1 MTNTPQMTM
10 PPITT
15 IEGTQKSQITQQDF
29 TDAHQRQQ
37 VLSTHGVHLMV
48 PLFDGAHASAPR
60 PELFDIRPLFTQ
72 PSGAARQDRARDK
85 LEGLAITGYNELP
98 VMRKGFSPAQMVLLI
113 TDLDA
118 GNLTA
123 EQVTAMVQAF
133 YGDSIASTYSTA
145 SSRIEAKRW
154 RIVVPLAAPV
164 DVQTW
169 LMMQRAFAEFMRLHG
184 IAVDAS
190 MNRATQLSFTPN
202 VPRDARDPFTFEPLH
217 FEHRFWGT
225 ALFDPANLTAE
236 AQNALQ
242 IIRGLDADEAAQREE
257 SRRRAAEREAQRQQA
272 LASGGD
278 GLSPVDR
285 FNAAHDTAALMVT
298 YGYAED
304 PHNPG
309 HWRSPMQTS
318 GTYATQVYPDGGW
331 HSLSGSDAAAGLG
344 KQSPKGGV
352 FGSAFDLYAHFEHRG
367 NFARAVASQSPS
379 ALPSVD
385 AFAGVPAPLTS
396 LFALGTES
404 RYSSS
409 GDGKGYSP
417 TRSNIETALLAD
429 DMCHRVGF
437 DQFKCEVMICEPGKS
452 KWRPLK
458 EVDAFN
464 VAVCLERKGFK
475 SLPRE
480 TLRDAIHAVAERNS
494 FDTAQAW
501 LNGLQWD
508 GVPRVGQ
515 FIAKGFGA
523 AESAYATAIG
533 DYVWS
538 ALAGRILEP
547 GCKADMVPIAV
558 GPQGCRKSSAV
569 AAMSPKV
576 EFFAELDLSLDEA
589 DLFRCMKGKLVLE
602 LGELAGMRRKEAEHL
617 KRFVAATTNNWVEK
631 WQTTAT
637 NYPRRSI
644 FFGTTNED
652 SFLADP
658 TGSRRWLPFESGAC
672 DPDWIAANREQLF
685 AEGAHLFRANGVMFA
700 DAERLARDVH
710 ADFVN
715 VDVWDELLGHWVDAP
730 GVEFQPPSAGPFRL
744 LDALLNGIGLSRE
757 RATDKAAQMRAAD
770 SLKRLGFKRV
780 QRRVEGRPQW
790 FYVKPV

>member
-1 MTNTPQMTM
+1 
-10 PPITT
+10 
-15 IEGTQKSQITQQDF
+15 
-29 TDAHQRQQ
+29 
-37 VLSTHGVHLMV
+37 
-48 PLFDGAHASAPR
+48 
-60 PELFDIRPLFTQ
+60 
-72 PSGAARQDRARDK
+72 
-85 LEGLAITGYNELP
+85 
-98 VMRKGFSPAQMVLLI
+98 
-113 TDLDA
+113 
-118 GNLTA
+118 
-123 EQVTAMVQAF
+123 
-133 YGDSIASTYSTA
+133 
-145 SSRIEAKRW
+145 
-154 RIVVPLAAPV
+154 
-164 DVQTW
+164 
-169 LMMQRAFAEFMRLHG
+169 
-184 IAVDAS
+184 
-190 MNRATQLSFTPN
+190 
-202 VPRDARDPFTFEPLH
+202 
-217 FEHRFWGT
+217 
-225 ALFDPANLTAE
+225 
-236 AQNALQ
+236 
-242 IIRGLDADEAAQREE
+242 
-257 SRRRAAEREAQRQQA
+257 
-272 LASGGD
+272 
-278 GLSPVDR
+278 
-285 FNAAHDTAALMVT
+285 MVT

-304 PHNPG
+304 THNPG

-318 GTYATQVYPDGGW
+318 GTFATQLYPDGGW

-379 ALPSVD
+379 ALPSVN
-385 AFAGVPAPLTS
+385 AFSGVPAPLTS
-396 LFALGTES
+396 LFSRGTES

-409 GDGKGYSP
+409 GDGKGYTAS
-417 TRSNIETALLAD
+417 RANIETALLAD

-437 DQFKCEVMICEPGKS
+437 DKFKCEVMICEPGES

-523 AESAYATAIG
+523 AEGTYATAVG
-533 DYVWS
+533 NYTWS

-569 AAMSPKV
+569 AAMSPKA
-576 EFFAELDLSLDEA
+576 EFFAELDLSLDES
-589 DLFRCMKGKLVLE
+589 DLFRLMKGKLVLE

-652 SFLADP
+652 SFLGDS
-658 TGSRRWLPFESGAC
+658 TGSRRWLPFEAGAC
-672 DPDWIAANREQLF
+672 DPDWIAANRDQLF
-685 AEGAHLFRANGVMFA
+685 AEGAHLFRAHGVKFA

>member
-37 VLSTHGVHLMV
+37 VLSTNGVHLMV

-85 LEGLAITGYNELP
+85 LEGLAITAYNELP

-145 SSRIEAKRW
+145 SSRPEAKRW

-225 ALFDPANLTAE
+225 ALFDPSNLTAE
-236 AQNALQ
+236 AQNAMQ
-242 IIRGLDADEAAQREE
+242 IIREFDADEAAQREE
-257 SRRRAAEREAQRQQA
+257 SRRKAAEREAQRQQA

-285 FNAAHDTAALMVT
+285 FNATHDTAALMVT

-318 GTYATQVYPDGGW
+318 PTFATLVHEDGSW
-331 HSLSGSDAAAGLG
+331 HSLSGSDATAGLG
-344 KQSPKGGV
+344 RPSSKGGR
-352 FGSAFDLYAHFEHRG
+352 FGSAFDLFVHFEHRG

-385 AFAGVPAPLTS
+385 AFAGVPEPLTS
-396 LFALGTES
+396 LFSRGTES

-409 GDGKGYSP
+409 GDGKGYTAS
-417 TRSNIETALLAD
+417 RANIETALLDD

-437 DQFKCEVMICEPGKS
+437 DKFKCEVMICEPGES

-569 AAMSPKV
+569 AAMSPKA

-658 TGSRRWLPFESGAC
+658 TGSRRWLPFEAGAC
-672 DPDWIAANREQLF
+672 DPDWIAANRDQLF

-715 VDVWDELLGHWVDAP
+715 VDSWDDILGYWVDAP
-730 GVEFQPPSAGPFRL
+730 GFELHPPSASPFRL
-744 LDALLNGIGLSRE
+744 LDALTKGICLKPE
-757 RATDKAAQMRAAD
+757 QINRAAEMRAAA
-770 SLKRLGFKRV
+770 SLLRLGFKRV
-780 QRRVEGRPQW
+780 QRRVEGRRQW
-790 FYVKPV
+790 FYLKPV

>member
-15 IEGTQKSQITQQDF
+15 IEGTQKSQITQQYF
-29 TDAHQRQQ
+29 TGAHQRQQ
-37 VLSTHGVHLMV
+37 VLSTNAAHLMV

-85 LEGLAITGYNELP
+85 LEGLAITAYNELP
-98 VMRKGFSPAQMVLLI
+98 EVRKGFSPTRMVLLI
-113 TDLDA
+113 TDLDE

-123 EQVTAMVQAF
+123 DQVTAVVQDF
-133 YGDSIASTYSTA
+133 YGDRAIASTYSTA
-145 SSRIEAKRW
+145 SSRPEAKRW
-154 RIVVPLAAPV
+154 RIAVPLAAPM

-202 VPRDARDPFTFEPLH
+202 VPSDARNPFTFEPLH
-217 FEHRFWGT
+217 FEHHYWGT
-225 ALFDPANLTAE
+225 LLYDPENLTAE

-257 SRRRAAEREAQRQQA
+257 GRRKAAERQQA
-272 LASGGD
+272 SASGA
-278 GLSPVDR
+278 LSPVDR
-285 FNAAHDTAALMVT
+285 FNIEHATAALMVT

-352 FGSAFDLYAHFEHRG
+352 FGSAFDLFVHFEQRG
-367 NFARAVASQSPS
+367 NFSRAVASQSPS

-385 AFAGVPAPLTS
+385 AFAGEPAPS
-396 LFALGTES
+396 LFARGT

-437 DQFKCEVMICEPGKS
+437 DKFKCEVMICEPGES

-494 FDTAQAW
+494 FDSAQAW
-501 LNGLQWD
+501 LNGLHWD

-538 ALAGRILEP
+538 ALAGRIVEP

-617 KRFVAATTNNWVEK
+617 KRFVAATSNSWVEK

-652 SFLADP
+652 SFLSDP
-658 TGSRRWLPFESGAC
+658 TGSRRWLPFEAGAC
-672 DPDWIAANREQLF
+672 DPDWIAANRDQLF
-685 AEGAHLFRANGVMFA
+685 AEGAHLFRAHGVMFA
-700 DAERLARDVH
+700 NAELLARDVH

-715 VDVWDELLGHWVDAP
+715 VDPWDDILGHWVDAP
-730 GVEFQPPSAGPFRL
+730 GFELQPPSVSSFRL
-744 LDALLNGIGLSRE
+744 LDALTKGLGLKPE
-757 RATDKAAQMRAAD
+757 QMNRAAEMRAAA
-770 SLKRLGFKRV
+770 SLLRLGFKRV
-780 QRRVEGRPQW
+780 QRRVAGRRQW
-790 FYVKPV
+790 VYLKPV